1 MESNWSHEPTVDGTL
16 ARTVSP
22 MRSTLA
28 LQTRSW
34 TPTTTQTFSVPCS
47 LTEPWLESFL
57 AVTARHRRPSPA
69 GPEPLS
75 CWLFLS
81 GGEAEVSNCRLCTLT
96 CDIHAPD
103 TPTTLHPPHC
113 LHQHALTHISAYLQL
128 CRVCQCSG
136 GKKGLKNTLQAHAHF
151 FTFHTESFY
160 FVRSPKL
167 LSTYRRI
174 H

>member
-81 GGEAEVSNCRLCTLT
+81 GGGVKLPSVYADMWHSRPWHTNHVT
-96 CDIHAPD
+96 
-103 TPTTLHPPHC
+103 PPHC

>member
-1 MESNWSHEPTVDGTL
+1 MESNWSHEPTVHGTL

-69 GPEPLS
+69 GPEPLAADCFSLAEKQRCQTAVCVRWHVTLTPPTHQPRYAPSLPASARAHTHICLSSTLS
-75 CWLFLS
+75 CLS
-81 GGEAEVSNCRLCTLT
+81 VQRRKEGTQKHTSGSCTL
-96 CDIHAPD
+96 
-103 TPTTLHPPHC
+103 L
-113 LHQHALTHISAYLQL
+113 HISH
-128 CRVCQCSG
+128 G
-136 GKKGLKNTLQAHAHF
+136 
-151 FTFHTESFY
+151 
-160 FVRSPKL
+160 KL
-167 LSTYRRI
+167 LLR
-174 H
+174 

>member
-1 MESNWSHEPTVDGTL
+1 MESNWSHEPTVHGTL

-75 CWLFLS
+75 CRLFLS
-81 GGEAEVSNCRLCTLT
+81 GGEAEVSNCCLRTLT
-96 CDIHAPD
+96 CDTHAPD
-103 TPTTLHPPHC
+103 TPTTLHP
-113 LHQHALTHISAYLQL
+113 LTACISTRSHTYLL
-128 CRVCQCSG
+128 IFNSVAFVSAAAERRNS
-136 GKKGLKNTLQAHAHF
+136 KTHF
-151 FTFHTESFY
+151 RLMHTSSHFT
-160 FVRSPKL
+160 RKA
-167 LSTYRRI
+167 
-174 H
+174 